1 MSKITSTFNQS
12 IPSQYSDLMSMY
24 PVRRIH
30 DEIDYENA
38 LNRVKS
44 LLILDTLNQDQ
55 SDYLELLID
64 QIEKYENQSYP
75 LPYENQDPIANLI
88 FLLNE
93 NNLNAS
99 DLGIL
104 LGNRQLGSKILR
116 RERQLSKS
124 HIRILSRHFR
134 VSADL
139 FL

>member
-1 MSKITSTFNQS
+1 M
-12 IPSQYSDLMSMY
+12 
-24 PVRRIH
+24 
-30 DEIDYENA
+30 
-38 LNRVKS
+38 NRVES
-44 LLILDTLNQDQ
+44 LLSLDTLNQDQ